1 MQHLSLLGP
10 TTHEDFF
17 PLSHCVT
24 LLPSNI
30 RLSPIV
36 KTQIGDLFLHLGHAT
51 RKGHAPKHSRLQQPT
66 HQRPGRLAA
75 RVLTLQRLRRRWP
88 LPAPCILHRH
98 HRLHHVTDAPLLPLD
113 ATSPGEASRRGQQR
127 PPWRGSGGADATSPA
142 PRSSHL
148 RKHVAVGG
156 GSTPTPRPATTG
168 ARGLRCGEET
178 THLCVPAQLV
188 PKIGVRFAYVVGDC
202 FFLPKTLCATQNLF
216 GFRFGC
222 SVGDSLT
229 WILTNPQSRTKW
241 KWQLF
246 ESVRIGDLWHD
257 PHYNDVPLL
266 PHFPVIST
274 VEPHVIYLQVRG
286 VGSHITICAR
296 R

>member
-113 ATSPGEASRRGQQR
+113 ATSPGEASRRGQER
-127 PPWRGSGGADATSPA
+127 PPRHGSGGAPTSPHSGGRCEA
-142 PRSSHL
+142 SRLGYGEVLL
-148 RKHVAVGG
+148 RRQAGEAALARFRWRPTPAVGG
-156 GSTPTPRPATTG
+156 
-168 ARGLRCGEET
+168 RGLRRGTSYRRQERPPRRFRRA
-178 THLCVPAQLV
+178 VAPAGTD
-188 PKIGVRFAYVVGDC
+188 PIG
-202 FFLPKTLCATQNLF
+202 
-216 GFRFGC
+216 
-222 SVGDSLT
+222 
-229 WILTNPQSRTKW
+229 
-241 KWQLF
+241 
-246 ESVRIGDLWHD
+246 
-257 PHYNDVPLL
+257 
-266 PHFPVIST
+266 
-274 VEPHVIYLQVRG
+274 
-286 VGSHITICAR
+286 
-296 R
+296 